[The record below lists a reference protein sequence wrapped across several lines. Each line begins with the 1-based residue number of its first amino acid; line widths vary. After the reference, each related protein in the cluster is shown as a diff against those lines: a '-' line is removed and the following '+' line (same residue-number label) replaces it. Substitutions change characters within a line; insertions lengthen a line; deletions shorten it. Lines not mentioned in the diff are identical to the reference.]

1 LKGKPMASSTT
12 VEWFGERGDMPVYD
26 IAPKCPVP
34 VGDRCVHCPDPILED
49 DSGFTL
55 PYVGGLPAERVSY
68 HRDCFREHILG
79 GLTELGGTR

>member
-1 LKGKPMASSTT
+1 
-12 VEWFGERGDMPVYD
+12 
-26 IAPKCPVP
+26 
-34 VGDRCVHCPDPILED
+34 
-49 DSGFTL
+49 L